1 MESGGWRVEGG
12 SVVWLRRWGGSGEW
26 EVWCGG
32 DGGEDVESGEG
43 KWGEVWRGEV
53 TRGESMV
60 WYVRWSHVL
69 KGAVMQYCHPH
80 TALCNSCYQSPWV
93 VTNLRLSLFVN

>member
-1 MESGGWRVEGG
+1 MESGKYGVVETVGRKWRVERGG
-12 SVVWLRRWGGSGEW
+12 GE